1 MVNVCLLTWK
11 WSITKCLFNAYGFPE
26 LFVIE
31 CNVYAVVQ
39 SPLLTYLEKDIICH
53 RIKYIPAV
61 NCLNLYNAATNK
73 QILLGPFGENSFF
86 MVCLFRPSS
95 LVGVW
100 LFYTDYFVSSC
111 NAEWGKGVLH
121 SKLPADYTPV
131 LISKWIQGCDLV
143 INPIWMWLSCIRIN
157 PINFKSCK
165 QVLYWMLLWLTG
177 TCANHNARNSSYR
190 LLLWNCDCS
199 DLSSVIISKMPVG
212 FCTLHPCGV

>member
-1 MVNVCLLTWK
+1 
-11 WSITKCLFNAYGFPE
+11 
-26 LFVIE
+26 
-31 CNVYAVVQ
+31 
-39 SPLLTYLEKDIICH
+39 
-53 RIKYIPAV
+53 
-61 NCLNLYNAATNK
+61 
-73 QILLGPFGENSFF
+73 

-157 PINFKSCK
+157 PINFKSFK

-177 TCANHNARNSSYR
+177 TCANHNAQVIDFCFEIVTALTWVLSLFPRC
-190 LLLWNCDCS
+190 LW
-199 DLSSVIISKMPVG
+199 VFV
-212 FCTLHPCGV
+212 PCIHVECRFFFFFDI